1 MQHEEEDELVEW
13 LIFDCVQLVKSICLL
28 WYRLSL
34 SLVNQGWPKTKR
46 LRWKLKSRTHR
57 NPVPMIRKKQPVR
70 QSIDITKQ
78 SGFDFY
84 TETGLF
90 IEQFESIF
98 KAIHFCNV
106 LEQIEQFELAQ
117 RCSNP
122 AHDLSWCLTGCEK
135 AGSIDVWFAHTD
147 CLIEHSFLARFITFC
162 QSCVH
167 AWTRL
172 HGQPVFSLIHSKELW
187 VRSTVPP
194 ISAIECI
201 PDRRI
206 ITEEISMPSFFQLK
220 WYAVWT
226 VSYTMLNCFSDIIMT
241 RGHFGWPGCE
251 TQSCRKIFFS
261 WLIAG
266 IPHPTLLHLT
276 MKRVEHGIT
285 HRKGCAQLWRL
296 PSAWSSIMY
305 LLQSG
310 YLRIPSYM
318 PLLLCAAINSQ
329 TWIWNCFRCACIT
342 NKHSWVKMYLPRLCN
357 TFPGQIF
364 WVKSFAPPWASL

>member
-135 AGSIDVWFAHTD
+135 AGSIDV
-147 CLIEHSFLARFITFC
+147 
-162 QSCVH
+162 
-167 AWTRL
+167 
-172 HGQPVFSLIHSKELW
+172 
-187 VRSTVPP
+187 
-194 ISAIECI
+194 
-201 PDRRI
+201 
-206 ITEEISMPSFFQLK
+206 
-220 WYAVWT
+220 
-226 VSYTMLNCFSDIIMT
+226 
-241 RGHFGWPGCE
+241 
-251 TQSCRKIFFS
+251 
-261 WLIAG
+261 
-266 IPHPTLLHLT
+266 
-276 MKRVEHGIT
+276 
-285 HRKGCAQLWRL
+285 
-296 PSAWSSIMY
+296 
-305 LLQSG
+305 
-310 YLRIPSYM
+310 
-318 PLLLCAAINSQ
+318 
-329 TWIWNCFRCACIT
+329 
-342 NKHSWVKMYLPRLCN
+342 
-357 TFPGQIF
+357 
-364 WVKSFAPPWASL
+364 